1 MTTSH
6 GRPRRKM
13 AMTNLVSTLCLV
25 PLCSAIFPGSGI
37 LAAAP
42 KPGLDGT
49 YIVDETDTDNVNEGI
64 EEAVGK
70 LNFLTRDIAR
80 RRIKKLNPTYSQ
92 FAITSPPM
100 ELSVTVDH

>member
-25 PLCSAIFPGSGI
+25 PLCSAIFLGSGI
-37 LAAAP
+37 PAAAQ
-42 KPGLDGT
+42 KSGLDGT
-49 YIVDETDTDNVNEGI
+49 CIVDETDSDNVNEVI
-64 EEAVGK
+64 EAAAGM

-80 RRIKKLNPTYSQ
+80 VRLKELHPAYLQEAINCPPNKLS
-92 FAITSPPM
+92 
-100 ELSVTVDH
+100 D